1 LKATLKTGSKV
12 VAVILVLVLMFFVSS
27 TRALAQ
33 TDIAFTSADIF
44 GIPGLNGLVR
54 FSVNGSC
61 SDAQLENNTWIF
73 RDLRLNNSQI
83 LGTLRISAQN
93 SNVTVYSFRAQNLS
107 ASSAILRYGVAGQ
120 GKQVV
125 NLGLNVS
132 RSTNSGEWSVVKNG
146 GFLAEGREWELLP
159 DNTVVITGVAGNV
172 SITHYNYNIP
182 NTGNLPFYEQ
192 HSIAITIV
200 VLIAV
205 TVAVAL
211 VVRVKA
217 RG

>member
-1 LKATLKTGSKV
+1 LKATLKTGSAGI
-12 VAVILVLVLMFFVSS
+12 AVILILVLMFFAFWP
-27 TRALAQ
+27 RALAQ
-33 TDIAFTSADIF
+33 TSVTFASVDVFSV
-44 GIPGLNGLVR
+44 PELNGVIR

-73 RDLRLNNSQI
+73 KDLRLNNSQP
-83 LGTLRISAQN
+83 LGTLTISAQN

-107 ASSAILRYGVAGQ
+107 GSSAILRYGVAGQ

-159 DNTVVITGVAGNV
+159 DNTVVVTGVVGNV

-192 HSIAITIV
+192 HSIAITV
-200 VLIAV
+200 AVLIAITV
-205 TVAVAL
+205 TVALAI
-211 VVRVKA
+211 RVKA